1 MFDLTGKVALVTGAS
16 SGIGR
21 ASAIALANQGAKVV
35 IAARR
40 MEKLQALAAEIKSLP
55 AGRQAAGK
63 EALPIQMDVT
73 KKADIDNAI
82 TQTVKTFGKLDILL
96 NNAGVAE
103 FAPFLE
109 MTEEQW
115 DKTIDTNLKGYFLV
129 AQAAAKEMAK
139 NNPPAGGGRIINIAS
154 IASGGVGIGF
164 AQIAH
169 YCASKGGVVGMTE
182 ALADELAPM
191 GILVNAI
198 GPGIIETEMT
208 EAMLKDPKQAEAL
221 LARVPLKRAGKPEEI
236 AAAVVFLAS
245 DEASYIT
252 GATLYVDGGWL
263 AQ

>member
-21 ASAIALANQGAKVV
+21 ASAIALALQGAKVA

-40 MEKLQALAAEIKSLP
+40 MEKLQAVAAEIK
-55 AGRQAAGK
+55 QHGK

-73 KKADIDNAI
+73 KKADIDNAVAL
-82 TQTVKTFGKLDILL
+82 TVKTFGKLDILL

-129 AQAAAKEMAK
+129 AQSAAKEMAK
-139 NNPPAGGGRIINIAS
+139 NNPPVGGGRIINIAS
-154 IASGGVGIGF
+154 IASGGVGVGF

-169 YCASKGGVVGMTE
+169 YCASKGGIVGMTE
-182 ALADELAPM
+182 AIADELAPM

-198 GPGIIETEMT
+198 GPGLIETEMT
-208 EAMLKDPKQAEAL
+208 EAMLKDPKQMQFFTS
-221 LARVPLKRAGKPEEI
+221 RIPLKRPGKAEEI

-245 DEASYIT
+245 EEASYVT